1 MPLSD
6 EDIQRIK
13 DWLSAR
19 NAFPL
24 RCPIC
29 TAAEWYT
36 DLIALP
42 LHNGG
47 SSRSLLLICRECG
60 YQMIFDALTMGLA
73 ID

>member
-6 EDIQRIK
+6 GDIQRIK
-13 DWLSAR
+13 DWLLAR

-29 TAAEWYT
+29 TATEWYT
-36 DLIALP
+36 DLVTLP
-42 LHNGG
+42 LNSGG
-47 SSRSLLLICRECG
+47 GSRSLLLICRECA
-60 YQMIFDALTMGLA
+60 YQMFFDALTMGLA